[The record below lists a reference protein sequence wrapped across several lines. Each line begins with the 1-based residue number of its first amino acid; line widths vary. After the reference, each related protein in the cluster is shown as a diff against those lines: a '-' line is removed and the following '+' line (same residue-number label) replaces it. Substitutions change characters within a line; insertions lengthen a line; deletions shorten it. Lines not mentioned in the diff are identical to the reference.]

1 MKKQIKFSSLERFNL
16 EDANDLQG
24 LVDDH
29 LTLQNYG
36 LKGGAS
42 NTTLTG
48 GMILS
53 PFSANSVGAGNSTPN
68 AWIALNP
75 FNFMLPNG
83 EVVEHTNG
91 ALQISYSTLRSAA
104 ISANAARTGYLW
116 GNYNDV
122 DTESE
127 PREFW
132 SPLDQAEVIQ
142 TVNTR
147 TVKTPTFTI
156 TTTTGQPAA
165 ISGRLWT
172 RLATVSVTSSYGTF
186 KVVNTGAVKQYNELP
201 GMLNYKP
208 LEISEATRSTRFGL
222 GTYWDNIEEM
232 FNKIISNGSA
242 DDANKTAIPKGGFP
256 AYSLQGLKRE
266 IDKKANI
273 GVVAQAI
280 IKFVP
285 NTNFLPEEDRLSID
299 TNFYPY
305 KRSDIVVS
313 LTKCG
318 CDPTI
323 QRFNHDNNANSTF
336 INRKNGIIEIVF
348 TDDSSVISDLGAGQT
363 MSTALLTSIYQT
375 QRVEVKVVQH
385 PKVSPWIHD
394 GISDYALDRTFFP
407 ELTKG
412 ITLLRNPFAVLSDKR
427 YIDSRYGDD
436 VLPFAMFVNFE
447 WLNMSGAL
455 QRDNIMDKYF
465 SLEGYQDQTAVN
477 VHGSYG
483 VFEDVPNYNTYAPVD
498 PYNNM
503 LTGTDLPTF
512 EVIIDIYGDVGL
524 LV

>member
-1 MKKQIKFSSLERFNL
+1 MMPIK
-16 EDANDLQG
+16 LQFQK
-24 LVDDH
+24 VDFLH
-29 LTLQNYG
+29 
-36 LKGGAS
+36 
-42 NTTLTG
+42 
-48 GMILS
+48 
-53 PFSANSVGAGNSTPN
+53 
-68 AWIALNP
+68 
-75 FNFMLPNG
+75 
-83 EVVEHTNG
+83 
-91 ALQISYSTLRSAA
+91 
-104 ISANAARTGYLW
+104 
-116 GNYNDV
+116 
-122 DTESE
+122 
-127 PREFW
+127 
-132 SPLDQAEVIQ
+132 
-142 TVNTR
+142 
-147 TVKTPTFTI
+147 
-156 TTTTGQPAA
+156 
-165 ISGRLWT
+165 
-172 RLATVSVTSSYGTF
+172 
-186 KVVNTGAVKQYNELP
+186 
-201 GMLNYKP
+201 
-208 LEISEATRSTRFGL
+208 
-222 GTYWDNIEEM
+222 
-232 FNKIISNGSA
+232 
-242 DDANKTAIPKGGFP
+242 
-256 AYSLQGLKRE
+256 
-266 IDKKANI
+266 
-273 GVVAQAI
+273 